1 MKKDVEAVERDA
13 REELS
18 VVTDRAIDD
27 LTRLIGFDHRVQNRA
42 VTLRN
47 DAWHILQESIKRLQ
61 AIYQH
66 GFDLPPRPATSP
78 QLSISQEELLEGP
91 KRPQTPAEWWTGR
104 PCEICGEHRA
114 TNVCHI
120 VPRSSRGKLVPDN
133 LFILCP
139 THHFLFDHSRLSR
152 DEFVKLDVST
162 KAKDA
167 QRYFEK
173 VLAPR
178 QQMFW
183 RYGTKRGAPCYR
195 CKQMDFGYTARRT
208 RDSLE
213 IRLTCQQ
220 CVSGTSYYEFHLVDF
235 HPLRGL
241 SATSVELIARGGTS
255 EGEAAEEIER
265 RLQRANEW
273 IGSWDGSDL
282 F

>member
-1 MKKDVEAVERDA
+1 MKKDTEAVERDV

-18 VVTDRAIDD
+18 VVTKRAITDIEQ
-27 LTRLIGFDHRVQNRA
+27 LIGFDYRVQNRV
-42 VTLRN
+42 VTLHN
-47 DAWHILQESIKRLQ
+47 DARHILGESIKRLQ

-66 GFDLPPRPATSP
+66 GFDLAPRPAPSQP
-78 QLSISQEELLEGP
+78 ISVSVEELRRQL
-91 KRPQTPAEWWTGR
+91 KRPKSPAEWWTGK
-104 PCEICGEHRA
+104 PCEICGEHRT

-120 VPRSSRGKLVPDN
+120 LPRSLRGWLVPDN
-133 LFILCP
+133 LFVLCP

-152 DEFVKLDVST
+152 DEFAKLDVST

-173 VLAPR
+173 ALAPR

-183 RYGTKRGAPCYR
+183 RYGIKRGERCYR
-195 CKQMDFGYTARRT
+195 CKGTDFGYSAHRT
-208 RDSLE
+208 RDGLE

-220 CVSGTSYYEFHLVDF
+220 CVSGTSYYDFHLVDF

-255 EGEAAEEIER
+255 EDEAAEEIDR

-273 IGSWDGSDL
+273 IASWDGSDL